1 MTRSVLFLVAAWCGG
16 TGLWLVISPAG
27 FHAGVP
33 GVAETGPLNPHF
45 FRDVGLAF
53 VASALALGAG
63 AASGDWRVALAG
75 AAFPLLHGGLH
86 LAESLDHGPHGGTGE
101 LVATVLPGL
110 IALAAILRMRGA
122 GREGVA

>member
-1 MTRSVLFLVAAWCGG
+1 MTRSVLFLVAAWCGV

-27 FHAGVP
+27 FHAGIP
-33 GVAETGPLNPHF
+33 GVSETGPLNTHF

-63 AASGDWRVALAG
+63 AVIDDWRVVLAG
-75 AAFPLLHGGLH
+75 TGFPLLHGGLH
-86 LAESLDHGPHGGTGE
+86 LAEAVHHGPHGGAGE

-110 IALAAILRMRGA
+110 IALAAVLWLRGKAEGGA
-122 GREGVA
+122 